1 MADYAKDKIKVDG
14 ITYSNV
20 VEYCKYTGLDVRSV
34 ISKLDSGEKDMEGI
48 LYDLL
53 DYRLNHKDHLVLNG
67 RVFKNYEELSV
78 YLDRPENMIRASI
91 AFNIPLHVSIY
102 DTSQVNRWGLVYI
115 NNVGVR
121 VEGVLYTSIKELCHD
136 YDVAPLLLKD
146 SFRKGTD
153 FLTVF
158 NSLRGTVNKKLEVT
172 LDDKV
177 TTGATNGRTVPSSV
191 FSDAVTVNGYKFDTL
206 IDALTFLGLSR
217 VDFITEYANGGT
229 KEDILN
235 RLCYEKKPPLKNRG
249 VVNTHSVHDG
259 KLFYTHQQFA
269 DYLGIPVH
277 TLQQRKTMRYSYKD
291 IIRSSIKQ
299 GKNTL
304 TVKGVNFANVNR
316 FAEMMGLDLP
326 FVLAKV
332 KGGYSHDEI
341 FDYAV
346 DKKLSATREL
356 IVNGKLFYSLGDI
369 AKSLNIPLDS
379 VKASFLFDLPYHVH
393 PMSPHA
399 VAIKGVTYIK
409 KVGVFVGGEYF
420 TSLSAIA
427 KRYGVSVDKL
437 KFRINRGMDI
447 VTSIEDI
454 KRRERV

>member
-20 VEYCKYTGLDVRSV
+20 VEYCKYTGLDVRRV

-53 DYRLNHKDHLVLNG
+53 DCRLNHKDHLVLNG

-158 NSLRGTVNKKLEVT
+158 NSLGGTANKKLEVT

-177 TTGATNGRTVPSSV
+177 TTETTNGRTVHSSM

-206 IDALTFLGLSR
+206 MDALNFLGLSR

-229 KEDILN
+229 IEDILN
-235 RLCYEKKPPLKNRG
+235 RLCYEKKPARKNG
-249 VVNTHSVHDG
+249 GIVNTHSVHDG
-259 KLFYTHQQFA
+259 KLFYTYQQFA
-269 DYLGIPVH
+269 DYLGIPVY

-291 IIRSSIKQ
+291 IVRSSIKK

-316 FAEMMGLDLP
+316 FAEMMGLDLS

-346 DKKLSATREL
+346 DKKLSVTREL
-356 IVNGKLFYSLGDI
+356 IVNGKLFYSLDDI

-393 PMSPHA
+393 PMSPYA

-409 KVGVFVGGEYF
+409 KVGVFVEGEYF

-427 KRYGVSVDKL
+427 KRYGVSIDKL